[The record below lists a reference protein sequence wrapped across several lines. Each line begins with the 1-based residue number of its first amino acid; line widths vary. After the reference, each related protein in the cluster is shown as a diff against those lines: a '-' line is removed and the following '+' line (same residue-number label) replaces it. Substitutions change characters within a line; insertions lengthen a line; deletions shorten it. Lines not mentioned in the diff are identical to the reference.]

1 MICICI
7 IIPILIIAFTGFWVY
22 RGRFVTVMLTLS
34 PKKESFDVDV
44 EIPTRYKEVLPGE
57 EVLVQLTLH
66 NLERI
71 GRVDVD
77 VEYGIEDMQGN
88 KIVSEDTTLA
98 VEFQVSVV
106 RSLDV
111 PFDTRPGDYLL
122 FARARYN
129 GVVGTGSS
137 LFRVIAKEELG
148 IGRIMISLIA
158 IIFVLAVIIIILC
171 LYMKE

>member
-1 MICICI
+1 MAC
-7 IIPILIIAFTGFWVY
+7 AGFWVY
-22 RGRFVTVMLTLS
+22 RGRFVAVMLILS
-34 PKKESFDVDV
+34 PKKELFDVDI

-57 EVLVQLTLH
+57 EVLVQMTLY

-77 VEYGIEDMQGN
+77 VEYGIKDMQGN

-111 PFDTRPGDYLL
+111 PFDTRPGGYEL
-122 FARARYN
+122 FAIARYN
-129 GVVGTGSS
+129 DAVSTGSG

-148 IGRIMISLIA
+148 IGRITMFSLIA
-158 IIFVLAVIIIILC
+158 VIFVLAVIIIILC
-171 LYMKE
+171 LYIKE